1 MPAGRAQH
9 VDAGSPQTIAD
20 LAPRADYRFAG
31 KRVHNIKADTCIG
44 NHMDVANAEVGRFL
58 AAALNA

>member
-1 MPAGRAQH
+1 MVAKPGVAPVT
-9 VDAGSPQTIAD
+9 VDY
-20 LAPRADYRFAG
+20 ADYSFAG
-31 KRVHNIKADTCIG
+31 MRVHNVKADTCIS